1 MSSIRSNL
9 TARSTALVLVTALAA
24 CSGGGSG
31 THAIPG
37 TAPASSSKTKASFV
51 VHWPTALQA
60 TAKRRDAISPS
71 TASITVAVD
80 GGSPSVVNRP
90 TISGSPPSTTISIV
104 APVGNDTFTFTAW
117 DQPGGAGNALD
128 VATTSQNIV
137 ANANNS
143 VGVTLDGVCAA
154 LLPSLS
160 GTTPYAQPKSV
171 TIPLAS
177 GSSQSILQKLRLVG
191 PYAATIVVNGVDAD
205 GNTVLNSASAI
216 PIELAESGTTP
227 HVTIAPVSNVAGNN
241 QFTLTPLVSEPDSFS
256 TTITAASPNC
266 GTGSATFPNSFALST
281 AAEILVA
288 DKLAGIVAFD
298 QDGTQ
303 LANIATTTGI
313 TGLAYNPASASLVA
327 IESTSPAGGFNFQ
340 TLTTTGTSLG
350 SGTVTVGTLQYPMG
364 NIAFNPVS
372 GNYLIALRE
381 FTGGNSV
388 THYGTVKEYTISG
401 STATPVTPTGKN
413 PFQQGSTSP
422 PPYDPD
428 CFAIYPNGDVIVGD
442 AQSDSYL
449 YDQNGNSLNNETTS
463 ANAFAIDSTRNYVLD
478 FAGNYYG
485 YVYAESS
492 LNNLGNFYYAG
503 ISTSEIVSAGVY
515 NPGADVLIGFGATG
529 GAFGLAGSTYLS
541 NNSGPVSTLPAGAF
555 SSITA
560 PTEAV
565 LLP

>member
-1 MSSIRSNL
+1 LINLRSIRPG
-9 TARSTALVLVTALAA
+9 RSTALVLVTALAA

-31 THAIPG
+31 THPIPG
-37 TAPASSSKTKASFV
+37 AGPASSSKTKASFV
-51 VHWPTALQA
+51 VHWPTALAA

-80 GGSPSVVNRP
+80 GGAPSVVNRP

-117 DQPGGAGNALD
+117 DEPGGAGNVLD

-143 VGVTLDGVCAA
+143 VGVTLDGVCTA

-160 GTTPYAQPKSV
+160 GTTPYAQPKIV

-177 GSSQSILQKLRLVG
+177 GATQSILQKLRLVG
-191 PYAATIVVNGVDAD
+191 PSAATVVVNQVDAD
-205 GNTVLNSASAI
+205 GNTVLNSAGAI

-241 QFTLTPLVSEPDSFS
+241 QFTLTPLVAEPDGAS
-256 TTITAASPNC
+256 TSITATSPNC
-266 GTGSATFPNSFALST
+266 GSGTVTFPNSFALST
-281 AAEILVA
+281 ASEILVA

-313 TGLAYNPASASLVA
+313 TGLAYNPATASLVA
-327 IESTSPAGGFNFQ
+327 IETTTPAGGFNFQ

-350 SGTVTVGTLQYPMG
+350 SGTVTIGTLLYPMG
-364 NIAFNPVS
+364 NIAYNPVS
-372 GNYLIALRE
+372 GNYLIDLRE
-381 FTGGNSV
+381 YVDKSGN
-388 THYGTVKEYTISG
+388 THYGSVKEYTISG
-401 STATPVTPTGKN
+401 STATAVTPSGKN
-413 PFQQGSTSP
+413 PFQQGSSSP

-442 AQSDSYL
+442 DQTDSYL
-449 YDQNGNSLNNETTS
+449 YDQNGNSLGGVSAYE
-463 ANAFAIDSTRNYVLD
+463 ANAFAIDSLRNYVLD
-478 FAGNYYG
+478 FSSTGSG
-485 YVYAESS
+485 YVLSESA
-492 LNNLGNFYYAG
+492 LNDIGYFYYSG
-503 ISTSEIVSAGVY
+503 LVSSETVPAAVY
-515 NPGADVLIGFGATG
+515 NPGADELIGLGATG
-529 GAFGLAGSTYLS
+529 GAFGLAGSVYLNSS
-541 NNSGPVSTLPAGAF
+541 NAVSNLGASAF